1 MTNITSCRVFAEYF
15 GIICSS
21 RSLPQNDF
29 HCFHCPFMNWAKYR
43 MPGCTWSSSE
53 PSRFMVTPPKAAT
66 KTESYM
72 SILANKRCPQSF
84 ETSKWKICEI
94 CDHVLEYDLKNAQV
108 LLCAL
113 HHVATTLGRGYSSDQ
128 LCFWFLR
135 WIHRYVIEL
144 VSSRQHCNT
153 LDLGLWRERKHLQ
166 APSQALRPLHIRSHK
181 CMIYNK
187 AFGIAADCGKH
198 AFFQKR
204 SKGHFRIKRNRKYQN
219 RTYHRIQ
226 EDQADH
232 EDQYAQIVVCSYQ

>member
-1 MTNITSCRVFAEYF
+1 MKLIRAVKVHGDTTEGSNQDRVVHVNLGQQEMPPVVWNIEVENIWKYLTMCWNMISKMLKF
-15 GIICSS
+15 
-21 RSLPQNDF
+21 
-29 HCFHCPFMNWAKYR
+29 CF
-43 MPGCTWSSSE
+43 
-53 PSRFMVTPPKAAT
+53 
-66 KTESYM
+66 
-72 SILANKRCPQSF
+72 
-84 ETSKWKICEI
+84 
-94 CDHVLEYDLKNAQV
+94 VLCIMLQP
-108 LLCAL
+108 LLERDT
-113 HHVATTLGRGYSSDQ
+113 VATN
-128 LCFWFLR
+128 F
-135 WIHRYVIEL
+135 HHHVIEL

-219 RTYHRIQ
+219 RTYHQIQ

-232 EDQYAQIVVCSYQ
+232 EDQYSQIVVCSYQ

>member
-1 MTNITSCRVFAEYF
+1 MQSTSASFAATGLFRKMTSIVSIVHLWTELST
-15 GIICSS
+15 G
-21 RSLPQNDF
+21 
-29 HCFHCPFMNWAKYR
+29 CPDAH
-43 MPGCTWSSSE
+43 E
-53 PSRFMVTPPKAAT
+53 AHPSRQGSWWHHRRQQPRPSRT
-66 KTESYM
+66 
-72 SILANKRCPQSF
+72 CQSWP
-84 ETSKWKICEI
+84 TRDAPSRLKHRSGKYVKI